1 MRYLRSCP
9 LAVMLAISLLAY
21 EVIAGVPKVLAFAD
35 QQMGKKNYYVEEL
48 EEFSSAQKDVS
59 GTQAEIYEQLSG
71 GDVSGMDISGDELS
85 GNDIS
90 EGNLSGDDVSGG
102 EEAGVSVSENGDVV
116 SVPEAEFVQVDADYF
131 ADALFIGDSRTVGL
145 CEYSDME
152 QATFYAST
160 GLTVYK
166 VFDAQIV
173 EVSGSKTKI
182 TIEDALKKKQFG
194 KIYFMIGIN
203 EMGTGTVDSF
213 METYA
218 GVVAHLQELQPNAI
232 IFVQAIMR
240 VTTERSNKGD
250 YINNQGIDE
259 RNERIAQ
266 LADNQ
271 KVFYLD
277 VNPLI
282 SDETGGLNSDYTF
295 DGVHLKAMY
304 IPIWTDFLSGHGIVS
319 FPAVNLPAEDLPVV
333 NNNENP
339 LDVSLPVE

>member
-1 MRYLRSCP
+1 M
-9 LAVMLAISLLAY
+9 VMLAISLLSY
-21 EVIAGVPKVLAFAD
+21 EVIAGVPKVLAFAE
-35 QQMGKKNYYVEEL
+35 QQMGKKDYYVEEL
-48 EEFSSAQKDVS
+48 EEFSSAQKNLS
-59 GTQAEIYEQLSG
+59 ETEFYEQISG
-71 GDVSGMDISGDELS
+71 GDVSGMDISGNELS

-90 EGNLSGDDVSGG
+90 DGNRPGEDVSG
-102 EEAGVSVSENGDVV
+102 ASSVVPVSGNGNVV
-116 SVPEAEFVQVDADYF
+116 SAPEAEFTRVDADYF

-173 EVSGSKTKI
+173 EVPGSKTKI

-259 RNERIAQ
+259 RNERIAE

-271 KVFYLD
+271 RVFYLD
-277 VNPLI
+277 VNPQI
-282 SDETGGLNSDYTF
+282 SDDTGGLNSDYTF

-304 IPIWTDFLSGHGIVS
+304 IPIWTDYLSEHGIVNS
-319 FPAVNLPAEDLPVV
+319 PAEDLPVV
-333 NNNENP
+333 NNNQNS

>member
-1 MRYLRSCP
+1 
-9 LAVMLAISLLAY
+9 
-21 EVIAGVPKVLAFAD
+21 
-35 QQMGKKNYYVEEL
+35 
-48 EEFSSAQKDVS
+48 
-59 GTQAEIYEQLSG
+59 
-71 GDVSGMDISGDELS
+71 
-85 GNDIS
+85 
-90 EGNLSGDDVSGG
+90 
-102 EEAGVSVSENGDVV
+102 
-116 SVPEAEFVQVDADYF
+116 
-131 ADALFIGDSRTVGL
+131 
-145 CEYSDME
+145 
-152 QATFYAST
+152 
-160 GLTVYK
+160 
-166 VFDAQIV
+166 
-173 EVSGSKTKI
+173 
-182 TIEDALKKKQFG
+182 
-194 KIYFMIGIN
+194 MIGIN

-304 IPIWTDFLSGHGIVS
+304 IPIWTDFLFGHGIVS
-319 FPAVNLPAEDLPVV
+319 FPAANLPAEDLPVV

>member
-1 MRYLRSCP
+1 MKYLRSCP
-9 LAVMLAISLLAY
+9 LVVMLAISLLTY
-21 EVIAGVPKVLAFAD
+21 EIIAGVPKVLAFAE
-35 QQMGKKNYYVEEL
+35 QQMGKKEYYVEEL
-48 EEFSSAQKDVS
+48 EEFSSRTNPS
-59 GTQAEIYEQLSG
+59 GTQTAVYEQVSGEDISGMDTSAGDLSGNGVSENNLSG
-71 GDVSGMDISGDELS
+71 GDVSGGISS
-85 GNDIS
+85 GNP
-90 EGNLSGDDVSGG
+90 VSG
-102 EEAGVSVSENGDVV
+102 NGNGV
-116 SVPEAEFVQVDADYF
+116 SVPEADFMQVDADYF

-166 VFDAQIV
+166 VFDSQIV
-173 EVSGSKTKI
+173 AVPGSKNKI
-182 TIEDALKKKQFG
+182 TVEDALKKKQFG

-213 METYA
+213 MEAYG
-218 GVVAHLQELQPNAI
+218 GVVEHLKELQPGAK

-271 KVFYLD
+271 TVFYLD

-282 SDETGGLNSDYTF
+282 SDETGGLNSEYTF

-304 IPIWTDFLSGHGIVS
+304 IPIWTDFLSEHGIV
-319 FPAVNLPAEDLPVV
+319 N
-333 NNNENP
+333 
-339 LDVSLPVE
+339 

>member
-1 MRYLRSCP
+1 MKYLRSCP
-9 LAVMLAISLLAY
+9 LVVMLAVSLLAY
-21 EVIAGVPKVLAFAD
+21 EVIAGVPKVLAFAE
-35 QQMGKKNYYVEEL
+35 QQMGKKEYYVEEL
-48 EEFSSAQKDVS
+48 EEFSSPQTNQSETQTEFYEKVSGGDISGGELSGNDVS
-59 GTQAEIYEQLSG
+59 ESNLSG
-71 GDVSGMDISGDELS
+71 GDVSGSAPGGDPVS
-85 GNDIS
+85 GNGS
-90 EGNLSGDDVSGG
+90 ET
-102 EEAGVSVSENGDVV
+102 AM
-116 SVPEAEFVQVDADYF
+116 PEAEFTQVGADYF

-173 EVSGSKTKI
+173 EVPGSRTKI
-182 TIEDALKKKQFG
+182 TVEEALKKKQFG

-213 METYA
+213 MEAYG
-218 GVVAHLQELQPNAI
+218 GVVAHLKELQPGAI

-271 KVFYLD
+271 GIFYLD

-282 SDETGGLNSDYTF
+282 SDETGGLNGDYTF

-304 IPIWTDFLSGHGIVS
+304 IPIWTDYLSSHGIVS
-319 FPAVNLPAEDLPVV
+319 FPEAVIPP
-333 NNNENP
+333 ENI
-339 LDVSLPVE
+339 PVENNVENNPQNSLDESTPVE